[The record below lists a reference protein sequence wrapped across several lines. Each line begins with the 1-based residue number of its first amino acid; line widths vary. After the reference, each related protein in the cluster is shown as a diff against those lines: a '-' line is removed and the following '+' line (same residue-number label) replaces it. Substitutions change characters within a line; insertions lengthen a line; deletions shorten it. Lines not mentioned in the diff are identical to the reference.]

1 MKKSKVWI
9 LLCSLALILSV
20 LSGCSQAQ
28 SGSGTKSAEMGNAT
42 GSTVNVAE
50 IADASA
56 AAVAVQGAVMEGTDA
71 NIQTVMADFSD
82 RDLTGEYY
90 SNVAEVDLDELK
102 GNYEIVAEGTY
113 VFSGRLNGYQIRVS
127 LNDTEKAQIVL
138 SGADITSS
146 DGPAIYVVSGDKVF
160 ITLAVGTENSLTDT
174 TQYTLDDGDEP
185 NACLFSKSD
194 LTINGMGTLTVT
206 GNYNHGIYSK
216 DDLSLV
222 GGTLNV
228 TAVNDAIKGK
238 DFVQVASG
246 TYHLTAGSDGLVS
259 NHADDPS
266 LGYIVIQDGD
276 FNINAANDGIQAETL
291 LQIEKGSFNIVSG
304 GGSANASF
312 TTDGGFNEN
321 WGSWGGGERPQ
332 NGRGGGRGGFGG
344 EPPEGFQPDGTMPDG
359 TMPDGTMPGSTLQN
373 SAVPEMVT
381 SLSRTTGATVA
392 AVTAGALV
400 ATGSP
405 ETSATADTAAVS
417 DSAKGLKAGTS
428 LLIMG
433 GTFTLDTSDDC
444 LHTNGDL
451 GITGGTFIMA
461 SGDDGIHG
469 DDAVVILA
477 GTFQLNQ
484 SYEGIEGNS
493 INIAG
498 GDFELTAADDGFNA
512 AGGNDGSAQGGRP
525 GWGIFDTS
533 TSSYLR
539 FTSGTIWLDASG
551 DGLDSNGYLY
561 VEGGTIIVSGPTNS
575 GNGGMDYGIEAVISG
590 GTVVVAGARGMAQNF
605 SDSSTQCAFL
615 VNFDQT
621 IPGGETLTVTDS
633 AGQEIVTCVLEKDYQ
648 CAVISASGLKQGE
661 TYTVTAGSQ
670 KQDVTLDSIITGG
683 GGGMGGFF
691 GGW

>member
-1 MKKSKVWI
+1 MS
-9 LLCSLALILSV
+9 
-20 LSGCSQAQ
+20 
-28 SGSGTKSAEMGNAT
+28 
-42 GSTVNVAE
+42 E

-56 AAVAVQGAVMEGTDA
+56 AAAAVQGAVMEGTDA
-71 NIQTVMADFSD
+71 NIQTVAADFSD

-90 SNVAEVDLDELK
+90 SNVTEVDLDELK
-102 GNYEIVAEGTY
+102 GNYEITAEGTY
-113 VFSGRLNGYQIRVS
+113 VFSGRLNGYQIRVL

-160 ITLAVGTENSLTDT
+160 ITLAAGTENSLTDT

-194 LTINGMGTLTVT
+194 LTINGTGALTVT

-228 TAVNDAIKGK
+228 TAVNDAVKGK

-246 TYHLTAGSDGLVS
+246 TYNLTAGSDGLVS

-266 LGYIVIQDGD
+266 LGYVVIQDGY
-276 FNINAANDGIQAETL
+276 FNINAVNDGIQAETL

-312 TTDGGFNEN
+312 TTNGGFNEN
-321 WGSWGGGERPQ
+321 WGNWDGGERPQ
-332 NGRGGGRGGFGG
+332 NGFGGGRGGFGG
-344 EPPEGFQPDGTMPDG
+344 EPPEGFQPDGTMPEGFQPDG
-359 TMPDGTMPGSTLQN
+359 IMPDGTMPGSTLQN
-373 SAVPEMVT
+373 NAVPETVT
-381 SLSRTTGATVA
+381 SLSHTTGATA
-392 AVTAGALV
+392 AVVTTGAPVTAGVLV
-400 ATGSP
+400 TTGSP
-405 ETSATADTAAVS
+405 EISATADTAAVS
-417 DSAKGLKAGTS
+417 DSAKGLKAGTA

-451 GITGGTFIMA
+451 GISGGTFTMA

-477 GTFQLNQ
+477 GTFELSQ

-493 INIAG
+493 INIVG
-498 GDFELTAADDGFNA
+498 GDFDLTAADDGFNA

-539 FTSGTIWLDASG
+539 FTGGEIQLDASG

-561 VEGGTIIVSGPTNS
+561 VEGGAIIVSGPTNA
-575 GNGGMDYGIEAVISG
+575 GNGAMDYGIEAIMSG
-590 GTVVVAGARGMAQNF
+590 GTVVAAGTRGMAQNF

-633 AGQEIVTCVLEKDYQ
+633 AGQEIVTCTLTKSYQ
-648 CAVISASGLKQGE
+648 CAVISAPGLKQGE

-670 KQDVTLDSIITGG
+670 KQDVTLDSVITGG

-691 GGW
+691 VK